1 MTREPQTTPQN
12 ETPVDRLRFLLIA
25 GVLLAFA
32 LLDYLVMGTMR
43 FIGASGLLTALYTVL
58 AFLLLVFVVAAL
70 VSLACYGNRRL
81 ARAVVRRVQ
90 YLKDAWGVPMRYLGL
105 GGFRVESASDEARMA
120 SRRVRL
126 RQERRRYARQHRE
139 KGD

>member
-1 MTREPQTTPQN
+1 MTREPQDTPQDEAPLN
-12 ETPVDRLRFLLIA
+12 RLRFLLIA

-32 LLDYLVMGTMR
+32 LLDYLVMGTLR
-43 FIGASGLLTALYTVL
+43 FVETSGILTALYTVL
-58 AFLLLVFVVAAL
+58 AFLLLIFVVAAL

-81 ARAVVRRVQ
+81 AREVSRRAQ
-90 YLKDAWGVPMRYLGL
+90 YLRDAWGVPMRYLGL